1 MVYGDRAGLLVYI
14 LAYLDMAVG
23 DGIRVFID
31 TDTVPVAEFSV
42 TDAHFDAQGLA
53 KNIPF
58 FISARD
64 MEARF
69 VPLRNENKDFWYE
82 IHRVSG
88 NPGESPPRVPLF
100 YKHPAPGEADTD
112 GGKPFNQGLKL
123 RLPSETFV
131 DQSVIDDGM
140 FVTVAEYFNQ
150 SIDDVVELAFGSLT
164 LEQTVTA
171 PGDVLF
177 ASSAVSGAHLFDQIT
192 GTDSAPAPG
201 LVQSERGF

>member
-88 NPGESPPRVPLF
+88 NPGNLRPAFRCFINIRRRVRPTRTAESRLIKGSSCGCLRKPL
-100 YKHPAPGEADTD
+100 
-112 GGKPFNQGLKL
+112 
-123 RLPSETFV
+123 
-131 DQSVIDDGM
+131 
-140 FVTVAEYFNQ
+140 
-150 SIDDVVELAFGSLT
+150 SIS
-164 LEQTVTA
+164 
-171 PGDVLF
+171 
-177 ASSAVSGAHLFDQIT
+177 
-192 GTDSAPAPG
+192 
-201 LVQSERGF
+201 R